1 MTNLGYLDPD
11 PGPDLDVMLLFLP
24 LPFVEAT
31 APARWKEHI
40 LSLSFFLLSLP
51 LMEAGSVVG
60 LVGGSERILL
70 DQQRSS
76 PVIFHHLRI
85 LVLLHLFLEQF

>member
-1 MTNLGYLDPD
+1 MTNWGFLDPD
-11 PGPDLDVMLLFLP
+11 PGPDLDVMLLLLP
-24 LPFVEAT
+24 LPFVEAS

-40 LSLSFFLLSLP
+40 LSLSFFLLFLP

-60 LVGGSERILL
+60 LVGGSELILL
-70 DQQRSS
+70 DQQRNS
-76 PVIFHHLRI
+76 PVIFHELRI

>member
-24 LPFVEAT
+24 FVEAS

-40 LSLSFFLLSLP
+40 LSLSFFLLFLP

-60 LVGGSERILL
+60 LVGGSELILL

-76 PVIFHHLRI
+76 PVIFHHLPI

>member
-1 MTNLGYLDPD
+1 MTNLGYLDLD
-11 PGPDLDVMLLFLP
+11 PGPDLDVMLLLLP
-24 LPFVEAT
+24 LPFVEAS

-40 LSLSFFLLSLP
+40 LSFLLLFLP
-51 LMEAGSVVG
+51 LMEAASVVG
-60 LVGGSERILL
+60 LVGGSELILL

>member
-1 MTNLGYLDPD
+1 MTNWGYLDPD
-11 PGPDLDVMLLFLP
+11 PDPDLDVMLLLLP
-24 LPFVEAT
+24 LPFVEAS

-40 LSLSFFLLSLP
+40 LSFLLLFLP
-51 LMEAGSVVG
+51 LMEAASVVG
-60 LVGGSERILL
+60 LVGGSELILL

-76 PVIFHHLRI
+76 PVIFQDIRI